1 MNNKKF
7 ALIIL
12 DGWGK
17 GIKKEYDAIEKAD
30 TPFFDSLISNYPN
43 AELKT
48 YGEFVGLP
56 DGQMGN
62 SEVGHMNIG
71 AGHIIYQDL
80 VLINKAVR
88 NRELEKKPAIQ
99 DLISYARHE
108 NKPVHLLGLL
118 SDGGVHSHIDHL
130 LGLIDIFDKNGIT
143 TFIHAFMDGR
153 DTDPRS
159 GLGYMQTLTENISDN
174 SMSKIATISGRF
186 YAMDRDKRWERIKM
200 SYDAMVKG
208 SGEMATD
215 ALLAVKNSYENNITD
230 EFIKPVVLSDKNGQP
245 VATIKEGDAVLFFN
259 FRSDRPREMTTVLT
273 QKDFPEFDMKK
284 LDLYFVTM
292 TNYDDEFRNIH
303 MVYDKDNLNNTLGE
317 VISKSGR
324 KQLRIAETEKYA
336 HVTFFFS
343 GGREE
348 VFKNE
353 KRILV
358 PSPKVATYDLK
369 PEMSSYEVTDAV
381 IQEIENEKP
390 DLIVL
395 NFANGDM
402 VGHTGD
408 FNAAMKAAEAV
419 DNNLSRLV
427 PKALENDYLMLIT
440 ADHGNADNMINPDG
454 TPNTAHSLNPVPVIF
469 ISRDAKKY
477 NIKNGKLADLAPTIL
492 KLMDIEAPSEM
503 DGEIIIELK
512 MKNEK

>member
-1 MNNKKF
+1 MKNKKF

-17 GIKKEYDAIEKAD
+17 GIKKEYDAIDKAE
-30 TPFFDSLISNYPN
+30 TPFFDYLMANYPN

-80 VLINKAVR
+80 VLINKDVR
-88 NRELEKKPAIQ
+88 SGELEKKEEISRLIQ
-99 DLISYARHE
+99 YAKNN

-130 LGLIDIFDKNGIT
+130 LGLIDIFNNNEIK
-143 TFIHAFMDGR
+143 TFVHAFMDGR

-159 GLGYMQTLTENISDN
+159 GINYMKTLEEKCKDDSL
-174 SMSKIATISGRF
+174 SAIATISGRF
-186 YAMDRDKRWERIKM
+186 YAMDRDKRWERIKLA
-200 SYDAMVKG
+200 YDAMVG
-208 SGEMATD
+208 GIGEKETVAT
-215 ALLAVKNSYENNITD
+215 AAVRKSYEKDITD
-230 EFIKPVVLSDKNGQP
+230 EFIKPVVMVDSNSHP
-245 VATIKEGDAVLFFN
+245 VGSIKEGDAVLFFN
-259 FRSDRPREMTTVLT
+259 FRSDRPRELTTVLS
-273 QKDFPEFDMKK
+273 QKDFPDFEMKA
-284 LDLYFVTM
+284 LPLYFVTM
-292 TNYDDEFRNIH
+292 TNYDEEFRDIH
-303 MVYDKDNLNNTLGE
+303 VVYDKDNLVNTLGE
-317 VISKSGR
+317 IISRSGR
-324 KQLRIAETEKYA
+324 TQLRIAETEKYA

-348 VFKNE
+348 EFQNE
-353 KRILV
+353 KRILI

-369 PEMSSYEVTDAV
+369 PEMSSYEVTEAV
-381 IQEIENEKP
+381 LKEIETQGQ

-408 FNAAMKAAEAV
+408 FGAAMKAVQAV
-419 DNNLSRLV
+419 DFNLSRIV
-427 PKALENDYLMLIT
+427 PAALEKDYMLIIT

-454 TPNTAHSLNPVPVIF
+454 TANTAHSLNPVPVIF
-469 ISRDAKKY
+469 ISKDA
-477 NIKNGKLADLAPTIL
+477 NNFTIKDGKLSDLAPTIL
-492 KLMDIEAPSEM
+492 TLMEIEPPAEM
-503 DGEIIIELK
+503 DGDIIVISKLA
-512 MKNEK
+512 N